1 MHIKT
6 KWCRLV
12 PDGVREEAQAPG
24 QTRLLPQ
31 AESSYCTLKGYW
43 NGPIPKME
51 FTEGHFSCLHWVKQK
66 EMHILFMQISLCG
79 DMHCGVHRS
88 HVS

>member
-88 HVS
+88 RVS